1 MIIYNM
7 NFVFSTDSNYLPL
20 STSLEQFVQYP
31 VADLLQV
38 GNIYMINLLRRPER
52 RDRMYRLFK
61 ELGIQVE
68 TVDAV
73 DGR

>member
-1 MIIYNM
+1 M
-7 NFVFSTDSNYLPL
+7 SKD
-20 STSLEQFVQYP
+20 LEQFVQYP
-31 VADLLQV
+31 AEDTLQV
-38 GNIYMINLLRRPER
+38 DNIYVINLLRRPER

-61 ELGIQVE
+61 ELGIRAE